1 MGNREDLLAGAR
13 KAILERGVAKTTA
26 RDIATAAGVSLAAI
40 GYHFG
45 SKERLIT
52 EALAEALGSGIG
64 DSMEA
69 LIRDTTGKPL
79 LEAFAQMWDGMPEVL
94 ENNREGMLASLEN
107 LLRVAR
113 TPESQEFMTDSLTGA
128 YADIAH
134 ALQQAHPELDQDVA
148 RAIAELY
155 FVLTQ
160 GLGVLWMITRGKNL
174 PDGARLTEAIA
185 VLAQDLRT

>member
-1 MGNREDLLAGAR
+1 M
-13 KAILERGVAKTTA
+13 ERGVAKTTA
-26 RDIATAAGVSLAAI
+26 RDIASAAGVSLAAI

-52 EALAEALGSGIG
+52 EALTEALGSDIG

-69 LIRDTTGKPL
+69 LIGATSGKPL
-79 LEAFAQMWDGMPEVL
+79 LEAFAQMWDGMAEVF

-107 LLRVAR
+107 LLRVTR
-113 TPESQEFMTDSLTGA
+113 SPESQEFMTDSLTGA
-128 YADIAH
+128 YADITH
-134 ALQQAHPELDQDVA
+134 ALQEAHPELDQDVA